1 MMMMMMIMDS
11 KTIRS
16 QVRYYDRV
24 RLFFGLGCPG
34 PWVSKGSQYCLFCRT
49 TNSPIL
55 TLSSPALVMIGLD
68 KCLLVSSRLSFFR
81 SLCSV
86 CLSIPSS
93 SPRFSFSFDSTCFAD
108 PSSLLYSFVSILRTI
123 LSTLNSSWLLLV
135 STHVT
140 KIK

>member
-24 RLFFGLGCPG
+24 RLDPCPG

-68 KCLLVSSRLSFFR
+68 KCLLVSSRLS
-81 SLCSV
+81 L

-93 SPRFSFSFDSTCFAD
+93 SPRFSFSFDSTCFATD
-108 PSSLLYSFVSILRTI
+108 PSS
-123 LSTLNSSWLLLV
+123 
-135 STHVT
+135 
-140 KIK
+140 